1 MIYDDPNCPP
11 SIKKVVSEFRDGKEP
26 QYSGLWHRLRCWGLW
41 RTIRLADSIL
51 ETTLARF
58 AVVAPKITQL
68 KLAIQRAEMTERE
81 FLNNLAVAD
90 ELNKLATQIELQL
103 RKQQAPESIQ

>member
-1 MIYDDPNCPP
+1 
-11 SIKKVVSEFRDGKEP
+11 
-26 QYSGLWHRLRCWGLW
+26 
-41 RTIRLADSIL
+41 LADSIL